1 MNTDDPHML
10 SGAYALHALSDEER
24 REYERH
30 LAACASCAEEV
41 AAFSETAAGLGLAA
55 SAPVPP
61 SLKEDVLRR
70 ITQVRQDPAAV
81 PAAPARDTPSR
92 GRARRG
98 LLWALAASIVS
109 AVLLGRTAVVQHRL
123 AQDAERE
130 TRRVQQAAGE
140 VAAVLAAPDARLT
153 ATALPQGATGTV
165 VVSRS
170 LDQAVFTA
178 SDLAVPPRGKVYQLW
193 FDDRGTMRPAG
204 LLDPDRTTTATLMDG
219 RVGGATGMGI
229 TIEPAGGS
237 ARPTSAPIA
246 LAAFPAA

>member
-1 MNTDDPHML
+1 MNTDDLHML
-10 SGAYALHALSDEER
+10 SGAYALDALSDEER

-30 LAACASCAEEV
+30 LADCASCAEEV
-41 AAFSETAAGLGLAA
+41 AELSETAARLGLAA

-61 SLKEDVLRR
+61 SLREDVLRR
-70 ITQVRQDPAAV
+70 ITQVRQAPPADPT
-81 PAAPARDTPSR
+81 APARAAPS
-92 GRARRG
+92 GVRARRG
-98 LLWALAASIVS
+98 LLWALAASIAS
-109 AVLLGRTAVVQHRL
+109 AVLLGGTAVVQHQL

-130 TRRVQQAAGE
+130 TQRVQQAAGE

-153 ATALPQGATGTV
+153 ATALPQGATGAV

-178 SDLAVPPRGKVYQLW
+178 SDLTVPPHGKVYQLW

-204 LLDPDRTTTATLMDG
+204 LIDPDRTTTATLMDG
-219 RVGGATGMGI
+219 PVDGATGMGI

-237 ARPTSAPIA
+237 SRPTSPPIA